1 MYYTVNDIKSRTS
14 NFVLP
19 DSIISIFDLISKSI
33 TIPENTDFQKKK
45 PVIDNRKQ
53 KFREKEKE
61 VWEKTKVFDIPLF
74 KVTEKPKSEGVD
86 EHINQIRIALNK
98 ISDKNYS
105 SQTKIIMDC
114 LEIVLSADINFL
126 SKVGQFI
133 FDVASTNKFYSELY
147 ADLYLELIEKSPIF
161 QEILEEFVLNYESTI
176 ENIKYIDPIID
187 YDGYCNYTKENDKR
201 RAMASFFI
209 MLTTRCILKT
219 EMIVDIIKH
228 FQMILIKYIEEEGKT
243 VECEEISEII
253 FIFVSLG
260 NNSNCFNKLEVWNEN
275 ILVNVLSM
283 GNSKVKEHK
292 SLTSRIVFKHK
303 DLMDLIKKKK

>member
-14 NFVLP
+14 NFILP

-45 PVIDNRKQ
+45 PVIDNRKH

-61 VWEKTKVFDIPLF
+61 VWEKTKVFDIPVF

-114 LEIVLSADINFL
+114 LEIVLSADIIFL
-126 SKVGQFI
+126 SKVGHFI

-147 ADLYLELIEKSPIF
+147 ADLYLELIGKSPIF
-161 QEILEEFVLNYESTI
+161 QEILEEFVLNYKSTI

-228 FQMILIKYIEEEGKT
+228 FQIILIKYIDEEGKT

-260 NNSNCFNKLEVWNEN
+260 NASKCFNKLEVWNEN

-283 GNSKVKEHK
+283 SINKVKEHK

-303 DLMDLIKKKK
+303 DLIDLIKKKK